1 MSMSSALESIS
12 RHGGVR
18 VAPLRLGCKAPVS
31 VLTPQ
36 SPPKGATIPYR
47 PSPSPAAVLIAGN
60 QVSLQVLL

>member
-1 MSMSSALESIS
+1 MSVSSAVKSIS
-12 RHGGVR
+12 RYGVR
-18 VAPLRLGCKAPVS
+18 VVPLWPECKAPVS

-60 QVSLQVLL
+60 QVSLQGLL